1 MGATMR
7 NERVARHALAIALL
21 ILASAYLGILP
32 RQAEAAPCP
41 NEALRTGPSA
51 HLPDCRAY
59 EMVTPADSNGRLFGT
74 IAPWDSSEDLF
85 AVEPVGLSGDSFVF
99 ETVGG
104 PFDAPVGGNGQ
115 IVGDAWQAARGAGGW
130 QVTRHVTPTGEEA
143 VFPDA
148 GGISADHTYN
158 FVGVSRDSVALDS
171 NGSLAAAGDADYLG
185 DPSGHF
191 ELTGI
196 GSLGVERLV
205 QGRYISPGGKHVI
218 FSSGRSKAASDRCS
232 RYEGLSNKS
241 TCPVAKLEPNAPPAG
256 TGAVYD
262 RESDGPTHV
271 VSLLPGNVTPAA
283 GQEAFYQGAAADGS
297 SVAFKIGPPTGE
309 TPVVAHP
316 LYVRVDNGEA
326 GEETQAVSSEAS
338 TFGGTSA
345 DGRYLY
351 YLSGVSGSEPYT
363 GDIHRY
369 DTETEADEEVTS
381 SGDAKMVNV
390 SADGTHLYFIS
401 PSQLDGGE
409 GTAEESNMYVWSGG
423 TPKFVATVDKVDPG
437 ESVALTN
444 WASQVVRPTQSIRSG
459 PGRDPS
465 RTTPDGK
472 VIAFES
478 RAQLTPYDN
487 AGHIA
492 IYRYDAEAD
501 SIACV
506 SCNPG
511 QEPPS
516 ADAQFQDGVIEV
528 STLIHNLSA
537 DGSRV
542 FFESPEALVAGDR
555 DAVTDIYE
563 WQQTPVGGEL
573 ALISTGNATEYA
585 QVNNGL
591 TVPAPSLLMGVSS
604 DGDDVFFAATD
615 PLVAGA
621 PVGGAPMIYDARVGG
636 GFPAPVPPPA
646 PCVEEGCRPPAS
658 PPPGLGGSASAAF
671 QGAGNPASKKRKH
684 RRHCRRRAGK
694 AKRCQKHKA
703 RGSASASGAASSFT
717 SGSGST
723 GGPAPAE
730 EPTAATSSL
739 SAPDATTR
747 ASGPQLHLA
756 GGEWG
761 IESVGAELST
771 AQAAGHPDFTTS
783 VSLTTPP
790 QVLEHRA
797 DPTPRDYLLGLPPGL
812 YGNPNLVPRCRTGDF
827 LGAECPIDSQIGVSR
842 VLLHRRGQYLT
853 VPLFNLTP
861 VHPEREIAR
870 FGLLITR
877 FPTFVDVSVD
887 TARDYGITA
896 AVRGIN
902 SVELLEG
909 AETTIWGNPADP
921 VHDKERMTIV
931 DGYGCQTTLC
941 GGRQTEELG
950 PVAFMTNPSACQ
962 EGEVGTTITSYQFP
976 GQVFS
981 AGAPLPPITG
991 CQGIPFAPSF
1001 EARPTSDVAGAPTG
1015 LKTKLTLPQTSDPA
1029 ELSTA
1034 TMREARVTLPAGM
1047 AINPSAADG
1056 LAACSAEQ
1064 VHFHEELDTACPDAS
1079 RLGTATISSPALPHP
1094 LQGALYQRSPEG
1106 KGNLFGLWLVADD
1119 LGLHIKIPGRIEP
1132 DPQSGQITAVF
1143 ADLPQVPV
1151 SEIDFDIWGGARAP
1165 LKNPDA
1171 CGTYETTT
1179 SFKPHSDDPPVTGS
1193 DSFAIER
1200 GPGGGACPSDL
1211 ATAPNAPVFEAGTE
1225 SAVSATY
1232 TPLGVKLRREDGSQ
1246 PFGSLDLTLPPGL
1259 LGKLAGVTSCP
1270 EAALA
1275 AAAARSGAE
1284 ELASPSCPAQSRIGG
1299 VWAAAG
1305 AGPAPFWTRGEAY
1318 LAGPYKGAP
1327 LSLAILTPALAG
1339 PFDLGTVVVRSALEL
1354 DPESAEITVKSD
1366 PIPRILEGV
1375 PLNLRTIAVRADRD
1389 GFTRTGTS
1397 CDPLAFSGTLVSTL
1411 GQAAPLS
1418 ERYQLGECG
1427 RLPFKPQLAL
1437 TLKGPTSR
1445 GSHPPLIADLRAKGG
1460 EAGIARTRVTLP
1472 HAAFLDQGHI
1482 GTVCTRVQFAA
1493 DKCPKRSV
1501 YGKAWAKT
1509 PLLGYKLQG
1518 PVFLRSSNHTLPDL
1532 VIKLK
1537 GPPSQPLEFD
1547 LVGRVDSV
1555 RGALRNTFEGVPDA
1569 PVSRFHLQL
1578 FGGERGLIVLS
1589 EGLCRDSRAKIG
1601 LVGQNGKR
1609 LDTNTKMQTSCG
1621 AKKKKRGKKHR

>member
-1 MGATMR
+1 
-7 NERVARHALAIALL
+7 
-21 ILASAYLGILP
+21 
-32 RQAEAAPCP
+32 
-41 NEALRTGPSA
+41 
-51 HLPDCRAY
+51 
-59 EMVTPADSNGRLFGT
+59 MVTPADSNGRIFQT
-74 IAPWDSSEDLF
+74 ITPWDSSYDLF
-85 AVEPVGLSGDSFVF
+85 SVEAVSLSGDSFLF
-99 ETVGG
+99 ETLGY
-104 PFDAPVGGNGQ
+104 PFSTPPGGNGQ
-115 IVGDAWQAARGAGGW
+115 FETDAWQAARGAGGW
-130 QVTRHVTPTGEEA
+130 RVARHVTPTGDEA
-143 VFPDA
+143 VYPD
-148 GGISADHTYN
+148 GGGVSADHTYS
-158 FVGVSRDSVALDS
+158 FVFVPRVNKDALS
-171 NGSLAAAGDADYLG
+171 AGNGSLAAAGEADYLG

-191 ELTGI
+191 ELTGV
-196 GSLGVERLV
+196 GSLGVERLA
-205 QGRYISPGGKHVI
+205 QGRYISPGGGHVI
-218 FSSGRSKAASDRCS
+218 FSTGRSLRASGWCS
-232 RYEGLSNKS
+232 QTDGI
-241 TCPVAKLEPNAPPAG
+241 CPVAKLEPNAPPAG

-262 RESDGPTHV
+262 READGPTHV

-283 GQEAFYQGAAADGS
+283 GQEAFYQGASADGL
-297 SVAFKIGPPTGE
+297 SVAFKIGPK
-309 TPVVAHP
+309 ADSSLAYP
-316 LYVRVDNGEA
+316 LYVRAHNGEA

-338 TFGGTSA
+338 SFGGISA

-351 YLSGVSGSEPYT
+351 YLAGVVAGEEFT

-369 DTETEADEEVTS
+369 DTETETDEPVTA
-381 SGDAKMVNV
+381 SGDTEMVNV
-390 SADGTHLYFIS
+390 SADGSHVYFTS
-401 PSQLDGGE
+401 PSQLDGGK
-409 GTAEESNMYVWSGG
+409 GTAGEPNLYVWSGG
-423 TPKFVATVDKVDPG
+423 LPKFVATVDKVDAD
-437 ESVALTN
+437 EAIALTN
-444 WASQVVRPTQSIRSG
+444 WASAVVAPKISPPSG
-459 PGRDPS
+459 PGSDPS

-487 AGHIA
+487 DGHIA
-492 IYRYDAEAD
+492 IYRYDAETE
-501 SIACV
+501 SIVCI
-506 SCNPG
+506 SCNPR
-511 QEPPS
+511 QEPAS
-516 ADAQFQDGVIEV
+516 EDAHLQSRENAIAP

-542 FFESPEALVAGDR
+542 FFESSEALVAGDH
-555 DAVTDIYE
+555 DAVTDVYE
-563 WQQTPVGGEL
+563 WQQTPGGGEP
-573 ALISTGNATEYA
+573 ALISSGNAIGYA
-585 QVNNGL
+585 TSTSVA
-591 TVPAPSLLMGVSS
+591 PAPNLLMGVSS
-604 DGDDVFFAATD
+604 DGNDVFFSTLS
-615 PLVAGA
+615 PLLPGA

-636 GFPAPVPPPA
+636 GFPAPPPPPT
-646 PCVEEGCRPPAS
+646 PCVEEGCRPPGTPAPS
-658 PPPGLGGSASAAF
+658 LGGSATAAF
-671 QGAGNPASKKRKH
+671 QGAGNPAPRKRKH
-684 RRHCRRRAGK
+684 RRHCRHRAGK
-694 AKRCQKHKA
+694 PKRCQKHKA
-703 RGSASASGAASSFT
+703 RGSASASGAAASLNSD
-717 SGSGST
+717 SGSASD
-723 GGPAPAE
+723 PAAEPA
-730 EPTAATSSL
+730 AATSGL
-739 SAPDATTR
+739 SASETTTKK
-747 ASGPQLHLA
+747 ASGPQIHLA

-761 IESVGAELST
+761 IESVGAEIST

-783 VSLTTPP
+783 VFLPEPP
-790 QVLEHRA
+790 YDFKHLGEPR
-797 DPTPRDYLLGLPPGL
+797 PRDYLLRLPPGL
-812 YGNPNLVPRCRTGDF
+812 YGNPNLAPRCRTGDF
-827 LGAECPIDSQIGVSR
+827 LGGECPIDSQIGVSR
-842 VLLHRRGQYLT
+842 VRLLGRPFAT

-870 FGLLITR
+870 LGVMVAK
-877 FPTFVDVSVD
+877 FPTFVDFSVD
-887 TARDYGITA
+887 TAGDYGITA
-896 AVRGIN
+896 
-902 SVELLEG
+902 SVPNLSSTELVTALS
-909 AETTIWGNPADP
+909 TTIWGNPADP
-921 VHDKERMTIV
+921 VHDKERMTI
-931 DGYGCQTTLC
+931 GEGSNCQRPC
-941 GGRQTEELG
+941 NAPNEERATEELG

-1621 AKKKKRGKKHR
+1621 GGKKQQRRGHR